1 VLLKER
7 KTPSN
12 PLSSDMSHNL
22 GAIKSTGRAGM
33 FADTALLTGQQGA
46 LLLRCLLMEGRLL
59 D

>member
-1 VLLKER
+1 
-7 KTPSN
+7 
-12 PLSSDMSHNL
+12 MSHNL